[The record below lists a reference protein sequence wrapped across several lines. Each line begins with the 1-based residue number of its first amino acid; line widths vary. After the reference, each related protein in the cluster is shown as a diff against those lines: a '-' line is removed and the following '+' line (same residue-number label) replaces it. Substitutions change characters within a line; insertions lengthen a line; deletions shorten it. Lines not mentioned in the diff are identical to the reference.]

1 MEPTSSTSPAAA
13 VPVRTK
19 IPVPMMAPIPK
30 AVSDH
35 GPSVLRRRCSGSS
48 ASASSLSMLLVRSK
62 LVTRHSSLATALSP
76 SRRRAR
82 AALLLDLR
90 LAGAAG
96 LRALGFGW
104 PLLPCFAFQFLAFGV
119 VFDFLS
125 VHRDCRKIK
134 FTIQLFQL
142 PRG

>member
-1 MEPTSSTSPAAA
+1 MPDGSMTQ
-13 VPVRTK
+13 
-19 IPVPMMAPIPK
+19 
-30 AVSDH
+30 
-35 GPSVLRRRCSGSS
+35 RRVTCQ
-48 ASASSLSMLLVRSK
+48 ASF
-62 LVTRHSSLATALSP
+62 VTCHSSLPLSP

-82 AALLLDLR
+82 ALPLDLR

-125 VHRDCRKIK
+125 VHSQRSAGVSRKRARPRPTRAACGVKRTSGSEASNFLQGRK
-134 FTIQLFQL
+134 FFNELLGPI
-142 PRG
+142 